1 MKKIQ
6 DSTGNDLIPVV
17 ALEGGAVDKNGR
29 LIVNGASLVDTVG
42 NVMPTGMP
50 TVYTNR
56 RDGQPLT
63 ATKTD
68 GTDTWVYSWTYD
80 DYGYCI
86 GESDGWVKQ

>member
-1 MKKIQ
+1 MKKIP

-17 ALEGGAVDKNGR
+17 ALEGGAVDQNGR

-56 RDGQPLT
+56 SDGQPLT
-63 ATKTD
+63 ATMTD
-68 GTDTWVYSWTYD
+68 GTETWVYTWTYD
-80 DYGYCI
+80 ASGYVTA
-86 GESDGWVKQ
+86 ESGWVLQ